1 MSQISDI
8 SVKVSVSQNRE
19 AGVWGIFQG
28 VTETALFSLHLVSS
42 ASFSV
47 LL

>member
-1 MSQISDI
+1 MSDI
-8 SVKVSVSQNRE
+8 NVKVSVSQNRE

-28 VTETALFSLHLVSS
+28 VTETALFSLHFVTS

>member
-1 MSQISDI
+1 MSDI
-8 SVKVSVSQNRE
+8 NVEVSVSQNRE
-19 AGVWGIFQG
+19 AGEWGIFQG
-28 VTETALFSLHLVSS
+28 VTETALFSLHFVTS